1 MPAPDSKPVETRP
14 SGRPV
19 TIDPDAIAGLALRL
33 FAENGYEQTSMEDIA
48 REAGIGRKSLYRYFS
63 SKADLIWGGM
73 DPVVRAS
80 GLVLEE
86 GRVRTAGDDGIMA
99 GLRAAAI
106 AGVAVIPDLA
116 VSRGRL
122 RLIAQHPELASRS
135 YGSLAPQRNSA
146 HRYLVD
152 RGVPEGTAGY
162 LCAAYL
168 GATFEAWMQWAAGTD
183 PDPVPYLLAAV
194 DVLRVPGSDRRGG
207 PADDAAV

>member
-1 MPAPDSKPVETRP
+1 MPAQDSKPSETRS

-19 TIDPDAIAGLALRL
+19 TIDPDAIAGLALQL
-33 FAENGYEQTSMEDIA
+33 FADNGYEQTSMEDIA
-48 REAGIGRKSLYRYFS
+48 RAAGIGRKSLYRYFS

-73 DPVVRAS
+73 EPVVRAS

-86 GRVRTAGDDGIMA
+86 ARARGAGDDGIMA

-122 RLIAQHPELASRS
+122 RLIARHPELASRS
-135 YGSLAPQRNSA
+135 YGSLAPQRDGA
-146 HRYLVD
+146 RRYLMD
-152 RGVPEGTAGY
+152 RGVPEATADY

-168 GATFEAWMQWAAGTD
+168 AATFEAWMQWAEGTE

-194 DVLRVPGSDRRGG
+194 EVLRVP
-207 PADDAAV
+207 AT

>member
-1 MPAPDSKPVETRP
+1 MPAQDFGPVNLRS
-14 SGRPV
+14 SGRPA

-48 REAGIGRKSLYRYFS
+48 RAAGIGRKSLYRYFS

-73 DPVVRAS
+73 EPAVRAS

-86 GRVRTAGDDGIMA
+86 ARVRRESDGDIMA

-122 RLIAQHPELASRS
+122 RLIAHHPELASRS
-135 YGSLAPQRNSA
+135 YGSLAPQRDLA
-146 HRYLVD
+146 RQYLVD
-152 RGVPEGTAGY
+152 RGVPEHAAGY

-168 GATFEAWMQWAAGTD
+168 AATFQAWMQWAAGTD

-194 DVLRVPGSDRRGG
+194 DVLRVPG
-207 PADDAAV
+207 A

>member
-1 MPAPDSKPVETRP
+1 MPAQDSRP
-14 SGRPV
+14 ANARSSGRPA

-48 REAGIGRKSLYRYFS
+48 REAGIGRKSLYRYFA

-73 DPVVRAS
+73 EPAVQAS
-80 GLVLEE
+80 GLALDEA
-86 GRVRTAGDDGIMA
+86 RARRAADGDIMA
-99 GLRAAAI
+99 GLRAAAV

-122 RLIAQHPELASRS
+122 RLIAHHSELASRS
-135 YGSLAPQRNSA
+135 YGSLAPQRDRA
-146 HRYLVD
+146 RQYLVD
-152 RGVPEGTAGY
+152 HGIPEDAAGY

-168 GATFEAWMQWAAGTD
+168 AATFEAWMQWAAGTD

-194 DVLRVPGSDRRGG
+194 DVLRVPE
-207 PADDAAV
+207 V

>member
-1 MPAPDSKPVETRP
+1 MPAQDSSPANARP
-14 SGRPV
+14 SGRPA

-73 DPVVRAS
+73 EPAVRAS

-86 GRVRTAGDDGIMA
+86 ASVRRAADGDIMA

-122 RLIAQHPELASRS
+122 RLIAHHPELASRS
-135 YGSLAPQRNSA
+135 YGSLAPQRDGA
-146 HRYLVD
+146 RQYLLD
-152 RGVPEGTAGY
+152 HGVPEDTAGY

-168 GATFEAWMQWAAGTD
+168 AATFEAWMQWAAGTD
-183 PDPVPYLLAAV
+183 PDPGPYLLAAV
-194 DVLRVPGSDRRGG
+194 DVLRVP
-207 PADDAAV
+207 AL